1 MHSVTETH
9 QSRTTAQH
17 NAGTTWASDGVQVE
31 IIRRL
36 PHQRELREEL
46 HGLEEQPGKISKP
59 HKVSNKNN
67 MTQQL
72 SQNKGGDVM
81 RVSDDCVHLSNPDT
95 CPKLKNTS
103 RPAA

>member
-1 MHSVTETH
+1 MHSVAETH

-46 HGLEEQPGKISKP
+46 HGLEEQFKLRLLLL
-59 HKVSNKNN
+59 
-67 MTQQL
+67 QL
-72 SQNKGGDVM
+72 LAWG
-81 RVSDDCVHLSNPDT
+81 C
-95 CPKLKNTS
+95 
-103 RPAA
+103 A